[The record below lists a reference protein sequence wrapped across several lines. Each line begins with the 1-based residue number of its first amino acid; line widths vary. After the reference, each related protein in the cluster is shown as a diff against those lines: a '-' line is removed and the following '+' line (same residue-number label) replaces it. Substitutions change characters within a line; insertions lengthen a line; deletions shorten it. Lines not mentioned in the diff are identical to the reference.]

1 MEIGSDNV
9 SKNDMMFFQ
18 NEVLMDIKKLDHKLN
33 GKIDEKNTELTD
45 KITKTEQKVSLL
57 VTQISE
63 IINSIAT
70 NKSNEDKISNFLNF
84 KQKTEESLFVYDSKI
99 HSLEKDIS
107 NAVYKFDNIIN
118 NTILVPGL
126 IGNSCKYPSVKTFLN
141 YTNKTILDLLSFKE
155 KNLVDLKSYKN
166 KLENLIQQFHLQIE
180 NVQTKFVE
188 YVNKRFNEMEN
199 KLMDRIKIT
208 DDRIDVLRLEN
219 GKYAN
224 ELIEKSDNLQIE
236 WNKLDEFEKKIEE
249 KLKEEINNFKIIN
262 NNTVLKFN
270 ENQNEFKLI
279 KQKFTKLS
287 DFISDVRFR
296 KNLGQNV
303 PFKAFKEMGK
313 AINFSK
319 KQKLEEDSLS
329 KSDLSADL
337 MKIKNNDLY
346 SLNLDDDD
354 YKIGSP
360 ISYRMSVRKRDINLL
375 KGENDN
381 KNNKSHLNNKNKRT
395 SMFNVDSDNEKKKK
409 SEDDLVLNLIAVE
422 PENNNNNNNN
432 ESKKQIQ
439 QDELSEINSPKSIS
453 NNNNDNINQKEEKK
467 DDNLININ
475 KKENSSINEN
485 KKENILINDNKKENS
500 SNNDNK
506 KENISINDNNNSQIE
521 TKREIISN
529 KSNNENKLNKL
540 NKSRNHKEELNE
552 NFSSQ
557 SEIKKE
563 TSNNNINYSQRETI
577 SYFED
582 IPTNSPR
589 KELNTENRINS
600 NNSKIKNIKKTG
612 IRFSVI
618 GFNNTNKFSLSSNEK
633 ESNNQKRSSQPIFEL
648 PYFKNN
654 QINDNNNLIT
664 IIPLNKNSD
673 KKINQ
678 NKKRFSTFSPIQ
690 INQNFIEQNEKNIN
704 EINNKID
711 STNNHLYALE
721 ESTTKKFEEIL
732 EQIRIIINHMGN
744 VQKKKKIVSHVY
756 QNNDS
761 LSIGKN
767 NNFLMTAINFN
778 KKIST
783 IPKKKL
789 NIKINDDINNKD
801 NNKNRIRSFSNLNIF
816 NDIDATTIINSD
828 NNRKLLKNIEPYLI
842 KKFTDN
848 K

>member
-1 MEIGSDNV
+1 M

-33 GKIDEKNTELTD
+33 GKIDEKNNELND
-45 KITKTEQKVSLL
+45 KITKTEQKVSIL

-63 IINSIAT
+63 VLNSIAT
-70 NKSNEDKISNFLNF
+70 NKSYEDKIANFVNF
-84 KQKTEESLFVYDSKI
+84 KQKTEESLFVFESKI
-99 HSLEKDIS
+99 HTLEKDIS

-126 IGNSCKYPSVKTFLN
+126 IGNSCKYPSVKAFLN
-141 YTNKTILDLLSFKE
+141 YTNKSILELISFKE
-155 KNLVDLKSYKN
+155 KNIIDLKSYKS
-166 KLENLIQQFHLQIE
+166 KLESIIQQFNLQIE
-180 NVQTKFVE
+180 NIQTKFVE

-303 PFKAFKEMGK
+303 PFKAFKEMGRQ
-313 AINFSK
+313 IDFTK
-319 KQKLEEDSLS
+319 KQKLEDDSLS

-337 MKIKNNDLY
+337 LKIKNNDLY
-346 SLNLDDDD
+346 SLNLDDED

-360 ISYRMSVRKRDINLL
+360 ISYRMSVKKRELNLL

-381 KNNKSHLNNKNKRT
+381 KSNLNNKNKRT
-395 SMFNVDSDNEKKKK
+395 SMFNIEIENEKKKK
-409 SEDDLVLNLIAVE
+409 SEDDLILNLIAVN
-422 PENNNNNNNN
+422 PENNNNNN
-432 ESKKQIQ
+432 ESN
-439 QDELSEINSPKSIS
+439 EINSP
-453 NNNNDNINQKEEKK
+453 NNNNYNISQKEDK
-467 DDNLININ
+467 
-475 KKENSSINEN
+475 
-485 KKENILINDNKKENS
+485 ND
-500 SNNDNK
+500 
-506 KENISINDNNNSQIE
+506 NISINDNKNDINSINDNISQID

-529 KSNNENKLNKL
+529 KSNNENKS
-540 NKSRNHKEELNE
+540 NKSRNQIKQELNE

-557 SEIKKE
+557 SENKKE
-563 TSNNNINYSQRETI
+563 TSNNNINNSQRETI
-577 SYFED
+577 SYLD
-582 IPTNSPR
+582 DNPINSAR
-589 KELNTENRINS
+589 KEVNSQNINS
-600 NNSKIKNIKKTG
+600 NNPKIKNIKKSG

-618 GFNNTNKFSLSSNEK
+618 GTNNTNKLSLGSIEK
-633 ESNNQKRSSQPIFEL
+633 ESYNSHKRASQPIFDITN
-648 PYFKNN
+648 FNN
-654 QINDNNNLIT
+654 NRNPINDNNNLIT
-664 IIPLNKNSD
+664 IIPLSKNLE
-673 KKINQ
+673 
-678 NKKRFSTFSPIQ
+678 NKKRFSSFSPIQ

-704 EINNKID
+704 ELNTKID
-711 STNNHLYALE
+711 STVNHLYALE

-732 EQIRIIINHMGN
+732 EQIRVIINHMGN
-744 VQKKKKIVSHVY
+744 VQKKKNVVSHVY
-756 QNNDS
+756 QNSDT
-761 LSIGKN
+761 LSIGKT
-767 NNFLMTAINFN
+767 NNFLMTTINFN
-778 KKIST
+778 KKMPN
-783 IPKKKL
+783 IPKKKF
-789 NIKINDDINNKD
+789 NIKINDNINSKD
-801 NNKNRIRSFSNLNIF
+801 NKTKIKSFSGLNIF
-816 NDIDATTIINSD
+816 TDVDANSIVTSE
-828 NNRKLLKNIEPYLI
+828 NSRKLLKNIEPYLI